1 MASMLLHYF
10 KRGEKTQN
18 TVILIFRSSNCVLSI
33 VEFFATVERKG
44 LEGGGSPKIKG
55 LRKRHAALHFEN
67 VHHPLG
73 FLPIGLYL

>member
-33 VEFFATVERKG
+33 VDFCDGRAEGVG
-44 LEGGGSPKIKG
+44 GGGSPKIKG